1 MGGRPGS
8 ALPVPARLSEAE
20 EGAWGRGGRAP
31 LFPAGFREGAEPEP
45 EGAVLGGSLG
55 GGSPAPLP
63 PFVWARLRW
72 PLRCRLATAA
82 PRADWLGSRRQ
93 QPMAWLLPWEVR
105 PAALIG
111 APPAGTPPAGAGLPG
126 GGRDARVPGGGWPR
140 GAGLGRRARVN
151 PPLPRPPAVPLPPR
165 VPRSDPR
172 PLLSPPPPGG
182 GGGGGGCCCHPPGPP
197 VPLALT
203 AAGLAGPAGPGTG
216 GHLLI
221 AAATA
226 MLAVRPPHWGP
237 HRSPAPRGPGASP
250 DPGRGGSWEGRGRR
264 GGLSLQPPVKGTWSG
279 GRRSVGSKGSI

>member
-8 ALPVPARLSEAE
+8 ALPIPARLSKGK
-20 EGAWGRGGRAP
+20 EGASGQCSGAR
-31 LFPAGFREGAEPEP
+31 LFTAGFLEGAQP
-45 EGAVLGGSLG
+45 EGAVLRGTLG

-72 PLRCRLATAA
+72 PLHCRLATAA
-82 PRADWLGSRRQ
+82 LSADWLNSWRQ

-105 PAALIG
+105 PAELSW

-151 PPLPRPPAVPLPPR
+151 PPLPRPPAVPFPR

-172 PLLSPPPPGG
+172 PLLSPPPWRRWRRLLLSPT
-182 GGGGGGCCCHPPGPP
+182 GPP

-203 AAGLAGPAGPGTG
+203 AAGLARPGTG
-216 GHLLI
+216 GHPLI
-221 AAATA
+221 TAATTA

-237 HRSPAPRGPGASP
+237 HRSPAPRGPSASP
-250 DPGRGGSWEGRGRR
+250 DPGRGGSWE
-264 GGLSLQPPVKGTWSG
+264 S
-279 GRRSVGSKGSI
+279 RS